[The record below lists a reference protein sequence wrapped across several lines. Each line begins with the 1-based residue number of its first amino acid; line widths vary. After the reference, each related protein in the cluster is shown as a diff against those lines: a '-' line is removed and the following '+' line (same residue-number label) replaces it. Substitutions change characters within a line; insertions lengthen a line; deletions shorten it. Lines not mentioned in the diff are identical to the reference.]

1 MSRTKKLD
9 RWTLIAGLSVA
20 TTANAVDGTLGA
32 SSTGSSAVSVTKE
45 NLVQI
50 TGVDDMDL
58 GAYTSTATNLTVS
71 DALCV
76 YSSTEAYK
84 LTVTSANASFQLE
97 DVSSSSVIPYGLTWD
112 DFSGAPSPVEHGNPI
127 DNLSGSQTDTSC
139 SDSDGTNALFTV
151 SVVAEDFNAAD
162 PGTYSDTLTLMIE
175 PE

>member
-9 RWTLIAGLSVA
+9 RWTLIAALSVA

-32 SSTGSSAVSVTKE
+32 SSTGSSEVTVTKE

-50 TGVDDMDL
+50 TGVDDLDL
-58 GAYTSTATNLTVS
+58 GAYTSTATNLSLS

-76 YSSTEAYK
+76 YSSTAAYK
-84 LTVTSANASFQLE
+84 LTVTSANNSFQLE
-97 DVSSSSVIPYGLTWD
+97 DVSSSSVIPYDLTWAD
-112 DFSGAPSPVEHGNPI
+112 SSGAISPVEHGNI
-127 DNLSGSQTDTSC
+127 INNLLGSQTDTSC
-139 SDSDGTNALFTV
+139 SDRSGTNATFTV
-151 SVVAEDFNAAD
+151 SVVAADFNGAD